1 MLLNSSSS
9 TYNVDG
15 FARSVSFSETMEAPV
30 SVSLGVIRSLPAK
43 LERLLSPEDDHRLH
57 KREKNKIRL
66 LKDHLQELIDKYLM
80 EPSEVEA
87 PTSSAA
93 RCWVKEVREL
103 SYDIDDFLDEL
114 VYGLNATAASHKNL
128 RGKIAKVREDRSRS
142 RWVADETT
150 QFKSRLEEA
159 IQRHKRYDLDKLQSG
174 TSRIDSD
181 EAPIIPPLYGMTA
194 SRIVGIRSSMEKLE
208 EWLSDG
214 EQGLRVVSIVGSGGI
229 GKTTLAKELYSKLR
243 RQFECRAFARSSQK
257 PDIRRLLTSILLQ
270 VRRHQLPNDLEM
282 GNLTETIRAYLQN
295 KKHQPESLH
304 KGITVEHPNSR
315 LIDLETKLQELFF
328 RSRSQDS
335 EIWLLCRKIMGAL
348 HQELLLLDEKHNLE
362 RKLTDLR
369 MVANERQEEAISGA
383 LKQLSQ
389 RKSHLEENMR
399 LTTEQNVAN
408 KRQEEAI
415 SNALKQLGQEKT
427 HLEENMRLTTE
438 QNAAHEREGE
448 AISNA
453 LKQLGQEKTHLH
465 ENMRLENKLRV
476 CMMWCAPLL
485 NLWQEKSRLWCR
497 TCKLPVVVMIVLF
510 VACP

>member
-159 IQRHKRYDLDKLQSG
+159 IQRHK
-174 TSRIDSD
+174 
-181 EAPIIPPLYGMTA
+181 
-194 SRIVGIRSSMEKLE
+194 SSMEKLE

-295 KKHQPESLH
+295 KKSLLCRHQPESLH